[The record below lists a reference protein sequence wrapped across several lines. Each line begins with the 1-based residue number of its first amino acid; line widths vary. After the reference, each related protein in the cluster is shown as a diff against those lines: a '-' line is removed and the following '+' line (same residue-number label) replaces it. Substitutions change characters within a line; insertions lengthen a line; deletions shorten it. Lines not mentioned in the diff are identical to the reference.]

1 MILLLAHGSRD
12 PRHRAGIEALA
23 AELAIVA
30 PDDDVRYAFF
40 DFHGPDLVTAVATAE
55 PGAEVMVLPLLMSAG
70 VHLQEDVPAAVAAA
84 QLDRGDLRWKLKPP
98 LPAACLAGIVTRYLQ
113 VRAEVGRRGRGLV
126 LVAAGSA
133 RAGAL
138 AGISELAAEL
148 RGSLGVRVR
157 VANGP
162 ADVTSTGQRAT
173 APGELWLPVLYA
185 DGRLLDELRMRAG
198 DCGAE
203 VLPPVGSLPGVAA
216 ALASWAVTESIELE
230 DSSGPPG

>member
-1 MILLLAHGSRD
+1 M
-12 PRHRAGIEALA
+12 
-23 AELAIVA
+23 
-30 PDDDVRYAFF
+30 
-40 DFHGPDLVTAVATAE
+40 
-55 PGAEVMVLPLLMSAG
+55 
-70 VHLQEDVPAAVAAA
+70 
-84 QLDRGDLRWKLKPP
+84 
-98 LPAACLAGIVTRYLQ
+98 
-113 VRAEVGRRGRGLV
+113 
-126 LVAAGSA
+126 
-133 RAGAL
+133 
-138 AGISELAAEL
+138 
-148 RGSLGVRVR
+148 R